1 MKESILILF
10 ILLLITLTSCN
21 TTVKERSVAG
31 GLLKKYDFHQL
42 DSLLSLEERPIAVFL
57 HADWCKFCKNMKQTT
72 FQNKEVIA
80 LLNNN
85 YYFFSFDGEN
95 KNDVFFHNNLFR
107 YQPLGRDNGKHEL
120 ASSLGTIN
128 GELAFPTFVI
138 LNSEYEII
146 FQYNSFLTGTDM
158 AGILEKGML

>member
-21 TTVKERSVAG
+21 TTVKERGVAG

-85 YYFFSFDGEN
+85 YYFFSFDGE
-95 KNDVFFHNNLFR
+95 
-107 YQPLGRDNGKHEL
+107 L